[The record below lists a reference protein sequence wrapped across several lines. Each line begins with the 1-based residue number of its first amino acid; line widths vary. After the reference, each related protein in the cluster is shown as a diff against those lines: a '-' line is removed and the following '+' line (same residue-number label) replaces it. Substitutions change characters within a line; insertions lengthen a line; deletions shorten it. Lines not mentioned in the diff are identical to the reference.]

1 MSIDVIKSI
10 KQAEA
15 EAEEVIKKSTEDSRQ
30 ILSDASNQSK
40 SLLEESL
47 EAAEKE
53 AKVILFRQKSS
64 KCRNREV
71 Q

>member
-30 ILSDASNQSK
+30 ILLMHPIN
-40 SLLEESL
+40 L
-47 EAAEKE
+47 
-53 AKVILFRQKSS
+53 KVFLK
-64 KCRNREV
+64 NP
-71 Q
+71 